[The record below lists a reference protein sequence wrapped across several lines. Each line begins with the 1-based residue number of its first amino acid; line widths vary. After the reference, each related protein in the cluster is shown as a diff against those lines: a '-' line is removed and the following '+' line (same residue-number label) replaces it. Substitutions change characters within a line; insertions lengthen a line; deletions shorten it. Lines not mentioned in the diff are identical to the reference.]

1 MYGALSTLISL
12 PSGFGNLEPLNIS
25 INLFYKCI
33 FNIRRIDKKRRIN
46 TRKRIF
52 FIYDRGKTRGF
63 SIFYNIWPKDYFYL
77 YLIYPFVIIFFI
89 IQGLIFKKYYL
100 LY

>member
-46 TRKRIF
+46 TRKQIF
-52 FIYDRGKTRGF
+52 
-63 SIFYNIWPKDYFYL
+63 PHL
-77 YLIYPFVIIFFI
+77 
-89 IQGLIFKKYYL
+89 
-100 LY
+100 